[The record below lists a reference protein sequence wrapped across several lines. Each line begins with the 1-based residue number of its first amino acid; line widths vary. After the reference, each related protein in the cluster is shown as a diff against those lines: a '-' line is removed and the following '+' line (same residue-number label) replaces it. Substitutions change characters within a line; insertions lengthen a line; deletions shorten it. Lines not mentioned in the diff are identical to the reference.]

1 MEKAILTRH
10 AESAFSAKNLL
21 NGDPYRWNT
30 LTRKGRKQA
39 RGLGEVLRDQPI
51 DLCVTTRFP
60 RTRETADLALGDRP
74 IPRLV
79 VPELDDVRVGE
90 FEGKAVEDCRRW
102 LREHGPAARIPG
114 GESRA
119 EAILRYVQGYR
130 ILLAREESVILVVG
144 HGLPITAVLLAMRG
158 EDIPITLQGVQ
169 AEYATPHAVS
179 AEQLLEAIRE
189 LRSWADRVTSAS
201 TDPAAGEE
209 AG

>member
-1 MEKAILTRH
+1 VEEAILSRH
-10 AESAFSAKNLL
+10 GESTFSAKNLL
-21 NGDPYRWNT
+21 NGDPYRWNR

-39 RGLGEVLRDQPI
+39 RRLGEELRDQPI
-51 DLCVTTRFP
+51 DLAVTTRFP
-60 RTRETADLALGDRP
+60 RTRETADIALDGRP

-90 FEGKAVEDCRRW
+90 FEGRPVEENRRW

-130 ILLAREESVILVVG
+130 VILARQEPVILVVA
-144 HGLPITAVLLAMRG
+144 HGLPITAVILAMKG
-158 EDIPITLQGVQ
+158 EDIPITLEGVQ
-169 AEYATPHAVS
+169 VDYATPHPVTAEELLKAVRS
-179 AEQLLEAIRE
+179 M
-189 LRSWADRVTSAS
+189 RSWAERVNAGSS
-201 TDPAAGEE
+201 GQPGEE

>member
-1 MEKAILTRH
+1 VEKAILTRH

-39 RGLGEVLRDQPI
+39 RRLGELLRDEPI

-60 RTRETADLALGDRP
+60 RTRETADIALGDRA

-90 FEGKAVEDCRRW
+90 FEGKPVEDCRRW
-102 LREHGPAARIPG
+102 LREHGPAARVPG
-114 GESRA
+114 GESRV
-119 EAILRYVQGYR
+119 EAVLRYVQAYR
-130 ILLAREESVILVVG
+130 ILLAREEAAILVVA
-144 HGLPITAVLLAMRG
+144 HGLPITAVLLAMKG
-158 EDIPITLQGVQ
+158 EKIPVTLQGVQ
-169 AEYATPHAVS
+169 VDYATPHPVT
-179 AEQLLEAIRE
+179 AEQLLEAVRNM
-189 LRSWADRVTSAS
+189 RAWAERVTSGSA
-201 TDPAAGEE
+201 DPAAGAE